1 MGRKHTRRLGGP
13 GCFYAS
19 RLQPVIPYA
28 ICGVVWD
35 QGECNTDLK
44 GTTSPQLEMSTTMGV
59 LIRSWRKEWGQGDF
73 AFICVQKPSGPGCAW
88 DYHDAVTK
96 CAQSFAPLP
105 ATVPPTG
112 TGQYIWPGGKDPGWN
127 QDYLNVRLHPNTAI
141 AISSDLGGGLH
152 PPNKWGYGAR
162 CARVALRMVY
172 GRKISDKV
180 QQPVAVRYAWAA
192 EYPWAN
198 LFNKDGLPAL
208 PFRTDEWK

>member
-1 MGRKHTRRLGGP
+1 M
-13 GCFYAS
+13 
-19 RLQPVIPYA
+19 
-28 ICGVVWD
+28 VWD

-44 GTTSPQLEMSTTMGV
+44 GTTLPQLEMSTTMGV

-112 TGQYIWPGGKDPGWN
+112 TGQYIWPGGKDPEWN

-208 PFRTDEWK
+208 PFRTDDWK